1 MSKKKKKRKERKRN
15 HDLQDRNFCKVS
27 PSLYL
32 RTFGAFC
39 HMEGKKYRAS
49 SGGCLGRVP
58 VSGLG
63 SAKEQTGK

>member
-1 MSKKKKKRKERKRN
+1 MEICNLREGW
-15 HDLQDRNFCKVS
+15 KVG
-27 PSLYL
+27 
-32 RTFGAFC
+32 RTSGAFC